1 MGTDGSGGTGADGMS
16 DQQRAAALY
25 DEIRDLASR
34 RESFVVINVIGE
46 ALTSERRAVVGE
58 VREFA
63 EDLYGIT
70 GARWIADALTSLLD
84 RLSEGEQP

>member
-1 MGTDGSGGTGADGMS
+1 MS